1 MNYGQFL
8 NMVPEYYL
16 VLILLA
22 VFVVDFI
29 MHRSEKKCDVL
40 FAVTAALLVVLP
52 VRIVMLADPAEA
64 FGGLYVAT
72 PAVNVMKAILAFGTL
87 IVVLMAQPWV
97 ATRKQ
102 LAGEFYMLI
111 LSTLLGMFVMMSSG
125 NFLMFFLGLEMA
137 SVPLACMVAFDK
149 DRKNSAE
156 GAAKYILVAQDL
168 SRALPL
174 LDSRHLSG
182 CAHASH
188 WLPQRHLQGCRSHH
202 AVHHPDEGVPAAG
215 GLLGA
220 SALHRHRPVYHRC
233 QPLRHPSERTQALHG
248 VQFYLSGRLHHV
260 GSGG

>member
-72 PAVNVMKAILAFGTL
+72 PAVTVMKAILAFGTL

-102 LAGEFYMLI
+102 LAGEFYMLL

-156 GAAKYILVAQDL
+156 GAAKYILVATFSSGLVRSISTTWLQP
-168 SRALPL
+168 SR
-174 LDSRHLSG
+174 
-182 CAHASH
+182 
-188 WLPQRHLQGCRSHH
+188 
-202 AVHHPDEGVPAAG
+202 
-215 GLLGA
+215 
-220 SALHRHRPVYHRC
+220 
-233 QPLRHPSERTQALHG
+233 PLRWPSWVSCSSSVVWASRSLSCPSTSGQPTPIRERPRQSLVTSVSSPRVPPPSRCA
-248 VQFYLSGRLHHV
+248 S
-260 GSGG
+260 S